1 MRERER
7 ERERVPVAQR
17 MKGVLCAL
25 AGLCVVGLLAMVR
38 LELNHQA
45 TRVELEHE
53 RQLREELREAMR
65 TERQLREGMGRELSL
80 LNDRLSDYIRQD
92 AEPSDIDSHRQ
103 LQEAAAQGDAD
114 TCLNSDEVAYA
125 AMVSTHTV
133 SQRFRE
139 FTEQVLPGLQAT
151 APGSERG
158 TCLCSPCRNM
168 TMPGMCHRCCSKR
181 HRSA

>member
-1 MRERER
+1 
-7 ERERVPVAQR
+7 